1 MVVWLWE
8 GGFKKVLR
16 NAIAKEETACLDSS
30 ADKGSTDAAVEASN
44 SFRAEGFSET
54 VDGACIMVGRSIR
67 LRLKADFYRIEW
79 VFDNFAG
86 DASDLFTESL

>member
-1 MVVWLWE
+1 MVWLWE
-8 GGFKKVLR
+8 VGFQKVLR
-16 NAIAKEETACLDSS
+16 NAIAKEETACLDSG

-44 SFRAEGFSET
+44 SFRAEGFLET
-54 VDGACIMVGRSIR
+54 VDGACVMVGRSTR

-86 DASDLFTESL
+86 HASDLFTKPL